1 MFYRIKTIQ
10 HYREITMKQTQKIGL
25 IQNGARVYDQW
36 VENKNDLSRLL
47 DNGLNN
53 LFRDVF
59 GDPPY
64 NEVFSVREVNQIFF
78 DYLDSGADIMALLE
92 GLNGKP
98 IGFMVGMSLSSEF
111 QNVANMPPIFFERKT
126 GYIAE
131 DGVDKEWRR
140 MGLSSFM
147 KKKML
152 ERLQER
158 EFEFAMLRTRSDNI
172 PQIEAVVKSGG
183 SMISYAQ
190 QDVARQT
197 KLGEVKEDNR
207 FFLFD
212 LRPQYRQYG
221 SYII

>member
-1 MFYRIKTIQ
+1 
-10 HYREITMKQTQKIGL
+10 
-25 IQNGARVYDQW
+25 
-36 VENKNDLSRLL
+36 
-47 DNGLNN
+47 
-53 LFRDVF
+53 
-59 GDPPY
+59 
-64 NEVFSVREVNQIFF
+64 
-78 DYLDSGADIMALLE
+78 
-92 GLNGKP
+92 
-98 IGFMVGMSLSSEF
+98 
-111 QNVANMPPIFFERKT
+111 
-126 GYIAE
+126 
-131 DGVDKEWRR
+131 
-140 MGLSSFM
+140 
-147 KKKML
+147 L